1 MSDDGR
7 THYRSCHLCEAMCG
21 VAITVRDGSIVSIR
35 GDHEDPFSRGHVCA
49 KALALKDVHEDPDR
63 LRQPLRRTTT
73 GWQTVP
79 WDEALDEAAARLVDV
94 QRRAGRDAVA
104 TYFGNPQVHG
114 YGALL
119 GGARLVRAL
128 RSRNRYSATSV
139 DQLPHH
145 FAALLM
151 FGHPLLLPIPDLDRT
166 AFLLVVGGNPVVSNG
181 SLMTAPD
188 VAARLKALRARGGR
202 LVVIDPRRTETAEL
216 SDTHHFIRPGS
227 DALLLLAML
236 QVIFAEQLDRPG
248 RLASFMDGVDTL
260 REACAAY
267 PPERV
272 AAATGID
279 AGAIRGLAR
288 DFAGSES
295 AVAYGRM
302 GASTQAF
309 GALVQ
314 WLLQAL
320 NVVTGNLDRAGGAM
334 FTRPAFDL
342 VASGGGFGHGGFD
355 RRRTRVRGLPEFGG
369 EFPVAALAE
378 EILTPGDGQI
388 RALVTAAGNPVLST
402 PNGRRL
408 DAALAGLEFMVSIDF
423 YLNETTRHAH
433 LILPPTFALERDHYD
448 LVFNALAIRNVA
460 KYSPPV
466 FPRAPEA
473 RHDEEI
479 LAGLVERIEARDRSR
494 RPSLPARLAART
506 LTARRALAL
515 GLRFG
520 PHGARWNPFGRGLTL
535 GRLANAPH
543 GVDLG
548 ALEPCLPSRLRTPG
562 GRIQLAP
569 APLLADLARLEA
581 TLPGTAAPAAP
592 PGEYLLLIG
601 RRDPRSH
608 NSWLHNSRRLVKG
621 PLRCTLRMHPADAA
635 ARELRDGAIA
645 ELRSR
650 TGTLQAPVELTDELM
665 PGVVSLPHGWG
676 HDREGTGLRV
686 AAQRP
691 GVSANDLTDE
701 RWIDALCGNAALNGI
716 PVTVRA
722 APHPTSDLAP
732 DPGRRVSR
740 VRLRGPCGKRESPAN
755 PGHAG
760 RRAAP

>member
-1 MSDDGR
+1 MPMSEAER

-21 VAITVRDGSIVSIR
+21 VEIRVRGVEVLSVR
-35 GDHEDPFSRGHVCA
+35 GDAADPFSRGHVCA
-49 KALALKDVHEDPDR
+49 KALALKDVHEDPER
-63 LRQPLRRTTT
+63 LRQPLRRTAT
-73 GWQTVP
+73 GWQPVP
-79 WDEALDEAAARLVDV
+79 WDEALDEAAARLVEV

-119 GGARLVRAL
+119 GGAKLVRAL

-145 FAALLM
+145 FAALFM

-166 AFLLVVGGNPVVSNG
+166 AFLLVLGGNPVVSNG

-188 VAARLKALRARGGR
+188 VAARLKALRSRGGR
-202 LVVIDPRRTETAEL
+202 LVVVDPRRTETAEL
-216 SDTHHFIRPGS
+216 ADTHHFIRPGT

-236 QVIFAEQLDRPG
+236 QVIFAEGLARPG
-248 RLASFMDGVDTL
+248 RLEGFTDGLDAL

-272 AAATGID
+272 AAATGIE
-279 AGAIRGLAR
+279 AATIRGLAR
-288 DFAGSES
+288 DFAHSES
-295 AVAYGRM
+295 AIAYGRM

-309 GALVQ
+309 GALAQ
-314 WLLQAL
+314 WLTQAL

-342 VASGGGFGHGGFD
+342 VGSGGGFGHGGFD

-378 EILTPGDGQI
+378 EIDTPGEDRI

-466 FPRAPEA
+466 FARGPDA

-479 LAGLVERIEARDRSR
+479 LAGLVERIEAHDPSR
-494 RPSLPARLAART
+494 RPALPARLAARA

-520 PHGARWNPFGRGLTL
+520 PHGARLSPLSRGLTL
-535 GRLANAPH
+535 GRLAGQPH

-548 ALEPCLPSRLRTPG
+548 PLEPCLPARLRTPG
-562 GRIQLAP
+562 RRIQLAP
-569 APLLADLARLEA
+569 APLLADLARLQS
-581 TLPGTAAPAAP
+581 TLPRSPAPAAP
-592 PGEYLLLIG
+592 PDDTLLLIG

-621 PLRCTLRMHPADAA
+621 PPRCTLRLNPDDAA
-635 ARELRDGAIA
+635 ARGLRDGDLA

-650 TGTLQAPVELTDELM
+650 TGALQVPVELTDELM
-665 PGVVSLPHGWG
+665 RGVASLPHGWG
-676 HDREGTGLRV
+676 HDRDGTRQAV
-686 AAQRP
+686 AASRA
-691 GVSANDLTDE
+691 GVSANDVTDE
-701 RWIDALCGNAALNGI
+701 QFLDALSGNAALNGV

-722 APHPTSDLAP
+722 
-732 DPGRRVSR
+732 V
-740 VRLRGPCGKRESPAN
+740 
-755 PGHAG
+755 AG
-760 RRAAP
+760 